1 MPLQR
6 SRYDG
11 IIIVSTMQQCIIN
24 NINKSKPEICSKQSI
39 QAFKSLLS
47 YVKFLNFKIIK
58 LLSNFI
64 LCSKTEMQTSLTKN
78 FLPAP
83 GFCVIFS

>member
-47 YVKFLNFKIIK
+47 YVKFLNF
-58 LLSNFI
+58 
-64 LCSKTEMQTSLTKN
+64 
-78 FLPAP
+78 
-83 GFCVIFS
+83 